1 MQQVVRLEIWV
12 PQEASRAVKSMLPV
26 ESHFSFDFTQFSIA
40 WYWLPQAPAKE
51 FWQEVMSADVR
62 AGSFAQ
68 LLLSEHEASLL
79 PQPANAI
86 TATVIAAKKSF
97 FISCPSKFDFG
108 KCGHIPNGGAQ
119 VTPPREAAQEGCCP
133 NRSAIA
139 RAARY
144 WPAAF
149 MQACIQPSARTR
161 NRLLA
166 EANLFHELLV
176 VPEIRPAPHPLNRS
190 TEFRHVPSRCHPPV
204 LDVGSNLLA
213 CREGPH
219 QVAIRSQTPIDFA
232 PEGIAH
238 EARGFS

>member
-12 PQEASRAVKSMLPV
+12 TQEASRAVKSMLPV

-119 VTPPREAAQEGCCP
+119 VTPPREAAQEGWCP
-133 NRSAIA
+133 I
-139 RAARY
+139 
-144 WPAAF
+144 
-149 MQACIQPSARTR
+149 
-161 NRLLA
+161 
-166 EANLFHELLV
+166 
-176 VPEIRPAPHPLNRS
+176 
-190 TEFRHVPSRCHPPV
+190 
-204 LDVGSNLLA
+204 G
-213 CREGPH
+213 
-219 QVAIRSQTPIDFA
+219 
-232 PEGIAH
+232 
-238 EARGFS
+238 